1 MPSHLLDTAEGQRL
15 ANRTAWLRWGP
26 YLSERQWGTVREDY
40 SADGDAWNYFPF
52 EQAHQR
58 AYRWG
63 EDGIAGFTDD
73 RLRWCLSLALWNG
86 RDKVLKER
94 LFGLTNEQGNHGE
107 DVKELYYFL
116 DGTPTHSYMRMLY
129 KYPQTAFPYDELLA
143 ENRRRGLDQPEYELL
158 DTGVFDGDRYFDVT
172 VEYAKATPDDILV
185 RIIIDNRGPEAAD
198 LHVLPQLW
206 ARNTW
211 DWRTGIPEPGLEL
224 SNGGVIAWHNRM
236 PTRLLSIDTGARW
249 LFCRNETNNRVL
261 YGSQD
266 PGPFKDGINDFV
278 VAGRDDA
285 VHHSKGTKC
294 AAHVQLSVPAHG
306 RRVVRLRWRPSG
318 VDAPEAA
325 ATGVAVANV
334 SSSARADA
342 FADHDAVFAQRIA
355 EADEFYAALQTKLA
369 DPDARLVQ
377 RQALAGMLWS
387 KQFYRYDVRRW
398 LEGDPLQP
406 KPPPGREGAR
416 NSDWQHLNNR
426 DIISM
431 PDTWEYPWY
440 ASWDLAFQCV
450 TFALID
456 PEFAKQQLLL
466 LTHEWFMHPNGSLP
480 AYEWGFGDVNP
491 PVHAWAA
498 WRVFRMDA
506 GLRGT
511 ADFEFLERVF
521 HKLML
526 NFTGWVNRQDVD
538 GRNVFQ
544 GGFLGLDNIGVFDRS
559 KKLPVAGRIDQSDGT
574 SWMGMYALNMMRIS
588 LELSTRNRVYQ
599 AMATKFFE
607 HFLAIAAAMTQQNG
621 RRGLWDET
629 DQFYHNVLR
638 RPDGSAIP
646 LRLFSLVGLF
656 PLFAVEVLE
665 PGVVER
671 CPEFAE
677 RLRWVLNHRPDLAGL
692 VSHWDVEGKGSR
704 RLLSLLRGH
713 RMKALLRRMLDET
726 AFLSPYGVRSV
737 SRQHLDK
744 PFTLDLDGQHFQL
757 SYVPGDSNSRAFGG
771 NSNWRGPIWMP
782 VNFMIIESLYGFH
795 HYYGDDFRVE
805 YPTGSGVTH
814 SLREIADALSD
825 RLIRLFLR
833 GPDGKR
839 PISGDVA
846 RLHDDPLFRDHVLF
860 HEYFHGDTGQGL
872 GASHQTG
879 WTGLVALL
887 LHGRELDD
895 PTQMD
900 MPTG

>member
-1 MPSHLLDTAEGQRL
+1 MPSHLLETTEGQRL
-15 ANRTAWLRWGP
+15 ADRASWLRWGP
-26 YLSERQWGTVREDY
+26 YLAERQWGTVREDY
-40 SADGDAWNYFPF
+40 SADGDAWSYFPF
-52 EQAHQR
+52 EHAGSR

-63 EDGIAGFTDD
+63 EDGLAGFTDD
-73 RLRWCLSLALWNG
+73 RLRWCLSLGLWNE
-86 RDKVLKER
+86 RDKILKER

-129 KYPQTAFPYDELLA
+129 KYPHTAFPYDALIA
-143 ENRRRGLDQPEYELL
+143 ENKKRGQDQPEYELL
-158 DTGVFDGDRYFDVT
+158 DTGAFDKDRYFDVT
-172 VEYAKATPDDILV
+172 VEYAKASPEDILI
-185 RIIIDNRGPEAAD
+185 RITIDNRGPEAAD

-211 DWRTGIPEPGLEL
+211 DWRPGIPEPGLEL

-236 PTRLLSIDTGARW
+236 PTRLLSIDTDAAW
-249 LFCRNETNNRVL
+249 LFCRNETNTRVL
-261 YGSQD
+261 FGSKQ
-266 PGPFKDGINDFV
+266 PGPFKDGINDFIV
-278 VAGRDDA
+278 DGRVDA
-285 VHHSKGTKC
+285 VDHGKGTKC
-294 AAHVQLSVPAHG
+294 AAHVKLTLPANG
-306 RRVVRLRWRPSG
+306 RHVLRLRWQPVEATAARP
-318 VDAPEAA
+318 DADP
-325 ATGVAVANV
+325 
-334 SSSARADA
+334 
-342 FADHDAVFAQRIA
+342 FADHDAVFARRIA
-355 EADEFYAALQTKLA
+355 EADEFYAALQINIA

-406 KPPPGREGAR
+406 KPPSDRESIR
-416 NSDWQHLNNR
+416 NGDWQHLNNR
-426 DIISM
+426 DIVSM

-440 ASWDLAFQCV
+440 ASWDLAFQAV

-456 PEFAKQQLLL
+456 PEFAKQQLLM

-480 AYEWGFGDVNP
+480 AYEWAFGDVNP

-511 ADFEFLERVF
+511 PDFEFLERVF

-526 NFTGWVNRQDVD
+526 NFTGWVNRQDVE

-559 KKLPVAGRIDQSDGT
+559 QKLPVGGRIDQSDGT

-588 LELSTRNRVYQ
+588 LELTTRNHVYE

-621 RRGLWDET
+621 HRGLWDET
-629 DQFYHNVLR
+629 DQFYHNVLQ

-665 PGVVER
+665 PGVLEC
-671 CPEFAE
+671 CPEFSE
-677 RLRWVLNHRPDLAGL
+677 RLQWVLNHRPDLAGL
-692 VSHWDVEGKGSR
+692 VSHWDVEGQGSR

-726 AFLSPYGVRSV
+726 AFLSPWGVRSL
-737 SRQHLDK
+737 SRQHLDQ
-744 PFTLDLDGQHFQL
+744 PFTLDLDGQHFQVG
-757 SYVPGDSNSRAFGG
+757 YVPGDSNSRAFGG

-814 SLREIADALSD
+814 SLSEIAEELST

-833 GPDGKR
+833 GPDGRR
-839 PISGDVA
+839 PVFGDVA
-846 RLHDDPLFRDHVLF
+846 RLRDDPFFRDHLLF
-860 HEYFHGDTGQGL
+860 YEYFNGDTGQGL

-887 LHGRELDD
+887 LHGREPDD

>member
-1 MPSHLLDTAEGQRL
+1 MPSHLLETIEGKRL
-15 ANRTAWLRWGP
+15 ADREAWLQWGP
-26 YLSERQWGTVREDY
+26 YLAERQWGTVREDY
-40 SADGDAWNYFPF
+40 SADGDAWTYFPHDH
-52 EQAHQR
+52 ARSR

-73 RLRWCLSLALWNG
+73 RLRWCLSVALWNG
-86 RDKVLKER
+86 HDHILKER

-129 KYPQTAFPYDELLA
+129 KYPQAAFPYDALVA
-143 ENRRRGLDQPEYELL
+143 ENARRGLDQPEYELL
-158 DTGVFDGDRYFDVT
+158 DTGIFDADRYFDVT
-172 VEYAKATPDDILV
+172 VEYAKAAPDDILI
-185 RIIIDNRGPEAAD
+185 RITIDNRGPDAAD

-211 DWRTGIPEPGLEL
+211 DWRPGIPEPKLTL
-224 SNGGVIAWHNRM
+224 TDRGVSAWHNRM
-236 PTRLLSIDTGARW
+236 PERLFSVDIDSEF
-249 LFCRNETNNRVL
+249 LFCRNETNTRRL
-261 YGSQD
+261 YGSD
-266 PGPFKDGINDFV
+266 KDGPFKDGLNDFIV
-278 VAGRDDA
+278 NGDAGA
-285 VHHSKGTKC
+285 VDRGQGTKC
-294 AAHVQLSVPAHG
+294 AAHVKLTLPAG
-306 RRVVRLRWRPSG
+306 GQRVIRVRWRPASLSG
-318 VDAPEAA
+318 DP
-325 ATGVAVANV
+325 
-334 SSSARADA
+334 
-342 FADHDAVFAQRIA
+342 FADFDAVFADRVA
-355 EADEFYAALQTKLA
+355 EADAYYGALQVHIA

-406 KPPPGREGAR
+406 APPPEREAIR
-416 NSDWQHLNNR
+416 NSDWLHLNNR

-440 ASWDLAFQCV
+440 ASWDLAFQAV

-480 AYEWGFGDVNP
+480 AYEWALGEVNP

-506 GLRGT
+506 ALHG
-511 ADFEFLERVF
+511 APDFAFLERVF
-521 HKLML
+521 HKLMM
-526 NFTGWVNRQDVD
+526 NFTGWVNRQDAE

-559 KKLPVAGRIDQSDGT
+559 QKLPVEGRIDQSDGT
-574 SWMGMYALNMMRIS
+574 SWMAMYALNMMRIS
-588 LELSTRNRVYQ
+588 LELAARNHVYE
-599 AMATKFFE
+599 ATATKFFE
-607 HFLAIAAAMTQQNG
+607 HFLAIAEAMTRQNG
-621 RRGLWDET
+621 RLGLWDEN
-629 DQFYHNVLR
+629 DKFYHNVLR
-638 RPDGSAIP
+638 RPDGTAIP

-665 PGVVER
+665 PDMLER
-671 CPEFAE
+671 CPEFAQ
-677 RLRWVLNHRPDLAGL
+677 RLQWVLDHRPDLADL
-692 VSHWDVEGKGSR
+692 VSHWDVAGQGSR

-726 AFLSPYGVRSV
+726 AFLSPHGVRSV
-737 SRQHLDK
+737 SREHLAK
-744 PFTLDLDGQHFQL
+744 PFELTLDGQHF
-757 SYVPGDSNSRAFGG
+757 SVGYVPGDSNSRAFGG
-771 NSNWRGPIWMP
+771 NSNWRGPVWMP
-782 VNFMIIESLYGFH
+782 VNVMLVEALYGFH
-795 HYYGDDFRVE
+795 RYYGDDFRVE
-805 YPTGSGVTH
+805 YPTGSGVQF
-814 SLREIADALSD
+814 SLREIADRLSE
-825 RLIRLFLR
+825 RLTRLFLR
-833 GPDGKR
+833 GPDGR
-839 PISGDVA
+839 RAASGDSP
-846 RLHDDPLFRDHVLF
+846 RLNDDPHFRDHVLF

-887 LHGRELDD
+887 LHGRSADD
-895 PTQMD
+895 PTRMD